1 MRQFVLGALFIAAG
15 LSSPAMAGAL
25 DEQPVTMPS
34 PYRPLSSGSNLSNFI
49 AKPQLRPMAHRWG
62 FGLDTIPGASVN
74 PLSGSLVSE
83 PNAIAIRWW
92 ATDRLGLDLLGAA
105 NVSSLNGTTGSS
117 TATNPGGQTFG
128 VGVGVKYNLTE
139 PSHDLL
145 AQLVARGSY
154 ATAEQTGATSQL
166 STTALFVGA
175 GFEAFVPGWDW
186 LSLEGSAGLTLN
198 SQDLEP
204 ANGASG
210 ASQSTSNVSLGGNGF
225 SPVDLS
231 IHVYF

>member
-1 MRQFVLGALFIAAG
+1 MRSIVLFAFIAAA
-15 LSSPAMAGAL
+15 LSSPALAGSLA
-25 DEQPVTMPS
+25 EQPVSMPS
-34 PYRPLSSGSNLSNFI
+34 PYRPLSSGSDLSTF
-49 AKPQLRPMAHRWG
+49 APKAQLRPMAHRWG

-74 PLSGSLVSE
+74 PLSGSLVSQ

-92 ATDRLGLDLLGAA
+92 ATDKLGLDLLAAA
-105 NVSSLNGTTGSS
+105 NVSSLSGATGSS
-117 TATNPGGQTFG
+117 TTSNPGGQTYG

-145 AQLVARGSY
+145 AQIVARGSY
-154 ATAEQTGATSQL
+154 GTAAQTGATSQL

-175 GFEAFVPGWDW
+175 GFEAFVPTWDW

-204 ANGASG
+204 TNGGTG

-225 SPVDLS
+225 SPVNLS